1 MSLALGGST
10 TNPWGPTN
18 PASQPASFLLSAI
31 PGNLWIRRAFEQHTL
46 SASRAPRNT
55 EGNTKARYLSCNKLG
70 FGWKMAYKLSTRILC
85 CWFLVGK
92 HSKTWSIGLS
102 HTHLGAAWSWA
113 RGNII
118 SNSWALGVA
127 FRLVILYCFC
137 GEQLCWWSGGGAK
150 QIKGTVV
157 QWLEVSHTIRPHSA
171 VISSLYKI
179 LTWHSPYIW

>member
-1 MSLALGGST
+1 MWAWHWEDQPSTLGAQ
-10 TNPWGPTN
+10 PTQ
-18 PASQPASFLLSAI
+18 PANQPASFLLSAI

-55 EGNTKARYLSCNKLG
+55 EGNTKARYLSYNKLG

-85 CWFLVGK
+85 CCFLVGK
-92 HSKTWSIGLS
+92 HSKTWSVGLT

-137 GEQLCWWSGGGAK
+137 GGQLCWWSGGGKTNQRYSCSMTGGIAHNK
-150 QIKGTVV
+150 AAFCGYIITV
-157 QWLEVSHTIRPHSA
+157 QN
-171 VISSLYKI
+171 
-179 LTWHSPYIW
+179 PYMT